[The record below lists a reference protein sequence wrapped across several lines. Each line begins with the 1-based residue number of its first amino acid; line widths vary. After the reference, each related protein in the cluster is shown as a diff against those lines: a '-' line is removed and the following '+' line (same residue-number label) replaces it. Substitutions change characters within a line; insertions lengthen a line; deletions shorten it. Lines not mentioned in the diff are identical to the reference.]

1 MRAGQL
7 QKVTLLV
14 TLRRV
19 RMRSARRNAATTS
32 RTESGKNTGGANA
45 KRRGFLLAL
54 GAGGAGAA
62 AIAARSLSGVAP
74 AIDAADPAASG
85 ESYRLT
91 DHIKRYYQTAKT

>member
-1 MRAGQL
+1 MRPDQRTAANTP
-7 QKVTLLV
+7 VASPESS
-14 TLRRV
+14 LRP
-19 RMRSARRNAATTS
+19 
-32 RTESGKNTGGANA
+32 ANA

-74 AIDAADPAASG
+74 AATDASDSPSG

-91 DHIKRYYQTAKT
+91 DHVKRYYQTAKT

>member
-1 MRAGQL
+1 
-7 QKVTLLV
+7 
-14 TLRRV
+14 
-19 RMRSARRNAATTS
+19 MRSDRRIPANTS
-32 RTESGKNTGGANA
+32 TKPEVSPSGTNA